1 MKIAYEK
8 MENVIEIGSDHVSSL
23 VIENTGF
30 MYRLLEDFR
39 ITLNGEECGVVFS
52 ESDTPVQGSKAVSMI
67 TDFIGFSLNQKSL
80 LTRIISELEKTAN
93 EGVYYHTS
101 QELLAYIENY
111 IMELT
116 LHVSCELS
124 CEKLNM
130 QNLLKSVGISIVD
143 DYDSLEER
151 LLAYMDLARD
161 HEKKKLFIF
170 VNLRSLVSYENL
182 ELMMNTAIER
192 EHRILLID
200 NVEYPRLR
208 NEKRLI
214 IDADL
219 CEI

>member
-8 MENVIEIGSDHVSSL
+8 MENVIEIGSDYVSSL

-39 ITLNGEECGVVFS
+39 LTLNGEECGVVFS

-67 TDFIGFSLNQKSL
+67 TDFIGFSLNRKSL
-80 LTRIISELEKTAN
+80 LTRINSELEKTAN

-161 HEKKKLFIF
+161 YEKKKLFIF